1 MPILHSIRNAEQNV
15 KELDDITGSLSDIHA
30 NITQRRSI

>member
-1 MPILHSIRNAEQNV
+1 MEYHSSWEEQNV

-30 NITQRRSI
+30 NITQHRSV